1 MYTRNDSEYWWVRFY
16 YKRRGVSTST
26 KQTDFEAAKKVAT
39 KWYLEKQSEVSQG
52 FAPTHKTRTFAA
64 AMDKAVE
71 QYDEYAKRGLRSAAY
86 AKEIGITVRV
96 LKRTCIAGVDIAAV
110 DQGVWNA
117 VRKELLKQNPK
128 RTEKTLHQY
137 KNVVNITL
145 NEALRRHD
153 LKQLPQFAAET
164 KSKNDNTYRT
174 WFQDEEFYE
183 LLRALVENVERFKKT
198 RWKEA
203 SEELL
208 DYVTFVVNTGF
219 RVGEARNCRFCDITI
234 AEDKGGEY
242 FEIRNI
248 KGKRGENGECKSFYM
263 LTNDDSAWGRI
274 LKRHNLTLKNY
285 KTSTERIFKGYHR
298 DMFREVLKKA
308 DLYWT
313 KDRTPRKRDLA
324 SLRHTYICQR
334 LLNGANIY
342 EVAVNCRTSTTMI
355 HNHYARYLSV
365 LQSKTINV
373 ELDEFEDED
382 ENDEG

>member
-1 MYTRNDSEYWWVRFY
+1 MYKRKDSEYWWVRFY
-16 YKRRGVSTST
+16 HKRKGVQTST
-26 KQTDFEAAKKVAT
+26 KQTDFDEAKKVAT
-39 KWYLEKQSEVSQG
+39 KWYLEKQAAVSNG

-64 AMDKAVE
+64 AMDKAAE
-71 QYDEYAKRGLRSAAY
+71 QYDEYAKRGIRSAAY
-86 AKEIGITVRV
+86 ARELRITMGV

-117 VRKELLKQNPK
+117 VRKELLKQSPK
-128 RTEKTLHQY
+128 RSEKTLHQY

-153 LKQLPQFAAET
+153 IKQLPQFAAET
-164 KSKNDNTYRT
+164 KSKQSDTYRT
-174 WFQDEEFYE
+174 WFQDMEYHE
-183 LLRALVENVERFKKT
+183 LLRALVQNVEDHKNT
-198 RWKEA
+198 RWKEDA
-203 SEELL
+203 EELL
-208 DYVTFVVNTGF
+208 NYVVFVVNTGL
-219 RVGEARNCRFCDITI
+219 RVGEARNVRFCDITI
-234 AEDKGGEY
+234 AEDKGGTY

-263 LTNDDSAWGRI
+263 LMHDEGTFPRI
-274 LKRHNLTLKNY
+274 LRRHGLTLENY
-285 KTSTERIFKGYHR
+285 KASTATIFKAYHR

-313 KDRTPRKRDLA
+313 KDRTPRKRDLM

-334 LLNGANIY
+334 LLNNANIY

-373 ELDEFEDED
+373 ELEEDE
-382 ENDEG
+382 